1 MVMFMIDKF
10 VPDKY
15 FKSIY
20 DINYKAL
27 KKSGIKCLI
36 FDLSNTI
43 APDAIKSPTRK
54 IKDLFEDLKDMNFKL
69 VIMSNNFKKE
79 VMPFKELLC
88 VDSCYLSFKPF
99 KRKYKKVMKVYDL
112 KDNQIACI
120 GDQLFFDI
128 FGANRMNF
136 TSILVNPIST
146 DEFAVTKFNRKLENV
161 VIKHLMKKD
170 LFVRGRYYE

>member
-1 MVMFMIDKF
+1 MIDKF

-20 DINYKAL
+20 DINYNVL

-36 FDLSNTI
+36 FDLSNTLV
-43 APDAIKSPTRK
+43 PESVKSPTRK
-54 IKDLFEDLKDMNFKL
+54 VKDLFEDLKDMKFKL

-79 VMPFKELLC
+79 VEPFKELLC
-88 VDSCYLSFKPF
+88 VDSCYLSFKPL
-99 KRKYKKVMKVYDL
+99 KRKYRKVLKVYDL
-112 KDNQIACI
+112 KETEVACV

-128 FGANRMNF
+128 CGANRMNF

-146 DEFAVTKFNRKLENV
+146 DEFAVTRFNRKLENI
-161 VIKHLMKKD
+161 VIAKLTKKD
-170 LFVRGRYYE
+170 LFKRGRYYE